1 MATPKEM
8 VLESSAPKQIA
19 GLHFGVLSADEIARL
34 SHLEVTNEA
43 LYTMPARTPG
53 HNSALDGRLGAIN
66 KHATC
71 TTCGASQAEC
81 IGHWA
86 YVRLELPVFHVG
98 YFKATLQILQM
109 ICKRCSR
116 VLLPEAARNA
126 LLTRLRSPTLSATS
140 HIRGSLLKSLWER
153 CKKTAVCPG
162 CGAANGVVKRVG
174 SFKIMHYPYGV
185 KSAAGQNSASARAR
199 AAARASGS
207 ALDAVTDLARAQT
220 EKHLRSTAKT
230 PARGARGGRGNA
242 PADGPETVTY
252 GYTGE
257 DDGVD
262 EDGELMNEEAPAGA
276 RGGGRGAARSVNL
289 YKKPTKTELREQ
301 AKAASVE
308 NAYRDAKR
316 NNADLERHLSRVG
329 DDLNPLRTLALFE
342 AMTAEDVAL
351 IDMRAV
357 GGRPERLILR
367 YLPVPPLCIR
377 PTVCSDP
384 SAGSTEDDL
393 TMKLTE
399 IVHMNITISHAIDK
413 GGPAGPLM
421 DCWEWLQLEAARFI
435 NSDATNLPP
444 LATTAKPLRGISQ
457 RLKGK
462 TGRFRGNLSGK
473 RVDFSG
479 RTVISPDPNLRVD
492 QVGIP
497 LRVARTL
504 TYPERVTKHNRKR
517 LAAAVMRGPDK
528 YPGANFVETDDGNK
542 RFLRYGNRKKVA
554 KDLPLGAVVE
564 RHLVDGDVV
573 LFNRQPSLH
582 RISIMAHSAKVV
594 PHRTFRFNECVCAPY
609 NADFDGDEMNLHVPQ
624 TEEARAEAQALMAV
638 HANLVTPRNGEPLI
652 AATQDFLT
660 AAFLLTRKD
669 MIFDATEFSRVCAF
683 MDDAGGMAD
692 FDHHGASFGKE
703 KTGEWE
709 LPPPSIFK
717 PVLLWTGKQVFS
729 YLFAASIAAV
739 YIGEDGDAGVQT
751 ILRGLTCEVSEKPF
765 SLNGKT
771 SNRVAAEMCV
781 KDGWVTVRGGD
792 LLSGQVGKKSLGAGC
807 KQGILYLLGRA
818 AGAAA
823 AGAAMNR
830 LAKLAARWHSDGG
843 FSIGVGDVT
852 PSAALRDHK
861 ARLMNAGYAKCD
873 ETIEELRVGKLVPRP
888 GCSLEETLEALLN
901 SELSKIREDA
911 GQACISDLD
920 PNVNA
925 PLIMTLC
932 GSKGSTIN
940 ISQMVSCV
948 GQQTVGGSRAPDGFF
963 GRSLPHFPPGL
974 AARTPAAK
982 GFVENSFFSGM
993 TSTEFFFHTMGGRE
1007 GLVDTAVKTAE
1018 TGYMQRRLMKA
1029 LEDLAVHYDGTVRA
1043 SDGAVVQVVYG
1054 DDGLDPSEMESV
1066 DGDLPVNM
1074 ARSLADAAAAGA
1086 GGVDSDTNARC
1097 LLPEELV
1104 EVADRAV
1111 AAGIRDGRLYSEQLV
1126 KLLKTFMREVA
1137 DAHAAARSA
1146 AEARA
1151 AGVMDAPGASGGAA
1165 DLPALLAAV
1174 DAAHGVRAGTAD
1186 RFFRIVARKVSSATA
1201 EPGTAVGAL
1210 GAQSIG
1216 EPGTQMTLKT
1226 FHFAGVASMNIT
1238 QGVPRIKEIINASK
1252 AISTPIITA
1261 ELVSNRD
1268 LVAARIVKAR
1278 IERTLLG
1285 EVAEYIKEVY
1295 EKDVAYISIRL
1306 DEATLRKVQLDVDAP
1321 KVARRL
1327 LLTPKLKLKVH
1338 HIEVTGRYRL
1348 RVRPAAVSA
1357 RGRGRAGGAG
1367 GGGGQ
1372 ADADAFGH
1380 MQVLRALLPKVIVE
1394 GIGSVHRAVINE
1406 KTDGSYNLLV
1416 EGEDITSVMA
1426 VSGVDGENVKCNHI
1440 MATERGLGIEAARY
1454 AITHEIQFTM
1464 SSHGMSI
1471 DARHVALLADVMT
1484 FRGEV
1489 LGITRFGIA
1498 KFKTSTLMLASF
1510 EMTVD
1515 HLFDAAVHSRADA
1528 IAGVSECIIMGRQVP
1543 LGTGMFKL
1551 LRDGGGG
1558 KPRRPPHTQECTAA
1572 GSATV
1577 GGTGGAAM
1585 VTDLPA
1591 GAEDDDP
1598 TLTAPRRA
1606 LFSQWAPTPVAV

>member
-1 MATPKEM
+1 MSTLKEM

-34 SHLEVTNEA
+34 SHLEVTNRE
-43 LYTMPARTPG
+43 LYTMPSREAG

-71 TTCGASQAEC
+71 ATCGASQAEC
-81 IGHWA
+81 IGHWG
-86 YVRLELPVFHVG
+86 YVRLELPVFHIG
-98 YFKATLQILQM
+98 YFKSTLQILQM

-116 VLLPEAARNA
+116 VLLPDAARNA
-126 LLTRLRSPTLSATS
+126 LLTRLRSPALSATS
-140 HIRGSLLKSLWER
+140 HIRGSLLKSLWDR
-153 CKKTAVCPG
+153 CKKTTVCPG
-162 CGAANGVVKRVG
+162 CGAANGVVKRIG
-174 SFKIMHYPYGV
+174 SLKIMHYPYGV
-185 KSAAGQNSASARAR
+185 KTAAGQNSASARAR

-207 ALDAVTDLARAQT
+207 ALDAVTDAARAAT
-220 EKHLRSTAKT
+220 ENHLRSTVKT
-230 PARGARGGRGNA
+230 PVRGAGGGRGDG
-242 PADGPETVTY
+242 PDGPETITHA
-252 GYTGE
+252 YTGE

-262 EDGELMNEEAPAGA
+262 EDGELVAEEAATAAGA
-276 RGGGRGAARSVNL
+276 RAGRGRSINL
-289 YKKPTKTELREQ
+289 YRKPTKTELREK
-301 AKAASVE
+301 AKAAAVE
-308 NAYRDAKR
+308 GAYREAKR
-316 NNADLERHLSRVG
+316 NNTDLERHLSRVG

-342 AMTAEDVAL
+342 AMSAEDVAL

-399 IVHMNITISHAIDK
+399 IVHMNNLMSHSIDK
-413 GGPAGPLM
+413 GIASAALM
-421 DCWEWLQLEAARFI
+421 ESWEWLQVEAARFI
-435 NSDATNLPP
+435 NSESTNLPP
-444 LATTAKPLRGISQ
+444 LASTAKPLRGISQ

-504 TYPERVTKHNRKR
+504 TYPERVTKHNRQR
-517 LAAAVMRGPDK
+517 LAAAVLRGPET

-542 RFLRYGNRKKVA
+542 RFLRYGNRKRVA
-554 KDLPLGAVVE
+554 KELPLGAVVE

-669 MIFDATEFSRVCAF
+669 MLFDAMEFSRICAF

-692 FDHHGASFGKE
+692 FDHHGASFGKR
-703 KTGEWE
+703 KTGEWT

-729 YLFAASIAAV
+729 YLFASSIAAV
-739 YIGEDGDAGVQT
+739 YIGKDGDAGVRS

-765 SLNGKT
+765 TLNGKT
-771 SNRVAAEMCV
+771 SNAVAAEMCV

-818 AGAAA
+818 AGSAA

-861 ARLMNAGYAKCD
+861 ARLMDAGYTKCD
-873 ETIEELRVGKLVPRP
+873 DTIEQLRVGKLVPRP

-963 GRSLPHFPPGL
+963 GRSLPHFPSGL

-1054 DDGLDPSEMESV
+1054 DDGLDPSEMEAV
-1066 DGDLPVNM
+1066 DGDLPVNFG
-1074 ARSLADAAAAGA
+1074 RSLADAAAAGA
-1086 GGVDSDTNARC
+1086 GGVDADDDLRC
-1097 LLPEELV
+1097 LPPEELMAAA
-1104 EVADRAV
+1104 EAAV
-1111 AAGIRDGRLYSEQLV
+1111 ATGTRGGRYSEQMA
-1126 KLLKTFMREVA
+1126 KLLRAFVA
-1137 DAHAAARSA
+1137 DVAHAHGDARRV
-1146 AEARA
+1146 AEA
-1151 AGVMDAPGASGGAA
+1151 GDGGGGGGA
-1165 DLPALLAAV
+1165 DLPALLASI
-1174 DAAHGVRAGTAD
+1174 DAAHGVRAGTAS
-1186 RFFRIVARKVSSATA
+1186 RFFRTVALKVARATA

-1261 ELVSNRD
+1261 ELVSSRD

-1295 EKDVAYISIRL
+1295 EKDVAYIAIRL
-1306 DEATLRKVQLDVDAP
+1306 DEETLRKVQLDVDAP

-1327 LLTPKLKLKVH
+1327 LQTPKLKLKAH

-1348 RVRPAAVSA
+1348 RVRPAAVA
-1357 RGRGRAGGAG
+1357 PRGRGRAAAAAG
-1367 GGGGQ
+1367 GGQ
-1372 ADADAFGH
+1372 VDADAFGH
-1380 MQVLRALLPKVIVE
+1380 MQVLRSLLPKVIVE

-1406 KTDGSYNLLV
+1406 KSDGSYNLLV

-1426 VSGVDGENVKCNHI
+1426 VSGVDGEKVKCNHI
-1440 MATERGLGIEAARY
+1440 MATEQGLGIEAARH

-1543 LGTGMFKL
+1543 LGTGLFKL
-1551 LRDGGGG
+1551 LRDGSAQGV
-1558 KPRRPPHTQECTAA
+1558 PRRRD
-1572 GSATV
+1572 
-1577 GGTGGAAM
+1577 GGDAM
-1585 VTDLPA
+1585 VTDA
-1591 GAEDDDP
+1591 GAEGDDDP
-1598 TLTAPRRA
+1598 TLTKPRRA
-1606 LFSQWAPTPVAV
+1606 LLEDWAPTPVAAA

>member
-1 MATPKEM
+1 MSTLKEM

-34 SHLEVTNEA
+34 SHLEVTNRE

-71 TTCGASQAEC
+71 ATCGASQAEC

-86 YVRLELPVFHVG
+86 YIRLELPVFHVG
-98 YFKATLQILQM
+98 YYKATLQILQM

-140 HIRGSLLKSLWER
+140 HIRGALLKSLWER
-153 CKKTAVCPG
+153 CKKTSVCPG

-185 KSAAGQNSASARAR
+185 KTAAGQNSASARAR

-220 EKHLRSTAKT
+220 EKHLRSTVKT
-230 PARGARGGRGNA
+230 PVRGAGGARGA
-242 PADGPETVTY
+242 ADGPETVTY

-262 EDGELMNEEAPAGA
+262 EDGELMNEAAPSGA
-276 RGGGRGAARSVNL
+276 GGGRGAARSINL
-289 YKKPTKTELREQ
+289 YKKPTKTELRDQ
-301 AKAASVE
+301 AKAAAMES
-308 NAYRDAKR
+308 AYRDAKR

-399 IVHMNITISHAIDK
+399 IVLMNETLAKTINQ
-413 GGPAGPLM
+413 GGPAVGLM
-421 DCWEWLQLEAARFI
+421 DGWEWLQVESARFM

-444 LATTAKPLRGISQ
+444 LASTAKPLRGISQ

-517 LAAAVMRGPDK
+517 LAAAVIRGPDT

-582 RISIMAHSAKVV
+582 RISIMSHSAKVV

-669 MIFDATEFSRVCAF
+669 MMFDATEFSRVCAF
-683 MDDAGGMAD
+683 MDDAGGISD
-692 FDHHGASFGKE
+692 FDHHGALFGKE

-729 YLFAASIAAV
+729 YLFASSIAAV
-739 YIGEDGDAGVQT
+739 YIGEDGKAGVQS
-751 ILRGLTCEVSEKPF
+751 ILRSLTCEVSEKPF
-765 SLNGKT
+765 TLNGKT
-771 SNRVAAEMCV
+771 NNRVAAEMCI
-781 KDGWVTVRGGD
+781 KDGQVTVRGGD
-792 LLSGQVGKKSLGAGC
+792 LLCGQVGKKSLGAGC

-818 AGAAA
+818 AGAPA

-852 PSAALRDHK
+852 PSPALRDHK

-1074 ARSLADAAAAGA
+1074 KRILADAAAAGA
-1086 GGVDSDTNARC
+1086 GGVDSEADLRC
-1097 LLPEELV
+1097 LRPEELM

-1111 AAGIRDGRLYSEQLV
+1111 AAGIRGGRDYSELLV
-1126 KLLKTFMREVA
+1126 KLIKEFVQEVA

-1146 AEARA
+1146 AEARV
-1151 AGVMDAPGASGGAA
+1151 AGAVDAPSGTGGAV

-1174 DAAHGVRAGTAD
+1174 DAAHGVRVGTAE
-1186 RFFRIVARKVSSATA
+1186 RFFRMVARKVARATA

-1306 DEATLRKVQLDVDAP
+1306 DEETLRKVQLDVDAP

-1357 RGRGRAGGAG
+1357 RGRGRVVAAT
-1367 GGGGQ
+1367 GGQ

-1406 KTDGSYNLLV
+1406 KSDGSYNLLV

-1440 MATERGLGIEAARY
+1440 MATERGLGIEAARN

-1543 LGTGMFKL
+1543 LGSGMFKL
-1551 LRDGGGG
+1551 LRDNGGG
-1558 KPRRPPHTQECTAA
+1558 KPPRSSHPRGRAA
-1572 GSATV
+1572 AVGGSEGSAAAAV
-1577 GGTGGAAM
+1577 VPGGS
-1585 VTDLPA
+1585 
-1591 GAEDDDP
+1591 AEADDDDP
-1598 TLTAPRRA
+1598 TLTQPRRA
-1606 LFSQWAPTPVAV
+1606 LFSDWAPTPVVAS